1 MHNSAGGR
9 LKSKNRLAKKKK
21 KQEQKK
27 KQKEKK
33 EEATNPIITHTKYK
47 THSLNRAQHI
57 TIPLQHKKDTDI
69 SIPTQTILIYFL
81 FFPQQN
87 LKLILIK
94 IWGMHAYLVVV
105 SSGRK

>member
-9 LKSKNRLAKKKK
+9 LKSKNKRKNKKRKKKNK
-21 KQEQKK
+21 
-27 KQKEKK
+27 
-33 EEATNPIITHTKYK
+33 ATNPIITHTKYK

-69 SIPTQTILIYFL
+69 SIPTQTIFIYFL
-81 FFPQQN
+81 FFPKQN
-87 LKLILIK
+87 LKLNLIK

>member
-9 LKSKNRLAKKKK
+9 LKSKNKRKNKKRKKKNK
-21 KQEQKK
+21 
-27 KQKEKK
+27 
-33 EEATNPIITHTKYK
+33 ATNPIITHTKYK